1 MQHIN
6 VFMVNSPRQILLKI
20 GEFQFAPLTTWRR
33 ELRKG
38 VYRLSQLTLLLLIVF
53 IGFEKLKVG
62 TVPHL
67 SLK

>member
-6 VFMVNSPRQILLKI
+6 VFMVNSPRQVLLKI

-53 IGFEKLKVG
+53 IGFEKFKVG